1 MVDRRIGP
9 GEPDFYSGIKDSG
22 NTFMC
27 REEVFERLEA
37 SGIDRAVV
45 EFSGG
50 YDEGGSDA
58 IYLMKKVEM
67 KKVEMK
73 KVETKK
79 TTEEETSEESEGR
92 VAELREHVWPAAGRE
107 LSVAQKDEMR
117 LAQSLTAP
125 IYDSYSSF
133 AGDFHVDGAVEWIVE
148 GRRVVMNGQETVEHL
163 EDIETEL

>member
-22 NTFMC
+22 NTFMG

-58 IYLMKKVEM
+58 IYLL
-67 KKVEMK
+67 K

-79 TTEEETSEESEGR
+79 TTEEDTSEER
-92 VAELREHVWPAAGRE
+92 VAELREHVWPSGRE